1 MSDNVYER
9 FAKALKVECEVS
21 RGDVE
26 KGIKLHLDDPY
37 NYGLKIGKSPQET
50 KRPEGS
56 GHEFM
61 DYNTRAKTAFVRTGK
76 NQKNPRAEGLIIPG
90 HEIENVS
97 SIKYVKQ
104 HDSLK
109 HRGLYQ
115 ISDGQGRAH
124 TAWADH
130 DDVAAFSRHTHIPIE
145 GGEKVPKDYP
155 GKGKSRVP
163 TLNRLGL

>member
-56 GHEFM
+56 GHELM

-90 HEIENVS
+90 HDRPGGCAIRTS
-97 SIKYVKQ
+97 SR
-104 HDSLK
+104 S
-109 HRGLYQ
+109 
-115 ISDGQGRAH
+115 SSSA
-124 TAWADH
+124 
-130 DDVAAFSRHTHIPIE
+130 SRTGSH
-145 GGEKVPKDYP
+145 
-155 GKGKSRVP
+155 SS
-163 TLNRLGL
+163 